1 MKMKI
6 IVACCCL
13 IFLLGCNA
21 PPEKKNLFSAEVT
34 RVVSGQAVEVRLA
47 GSSEVVKVR
56 IEGIDAPDREQSPW
70 GTAAKE
76 KLTALVMGKPIAIEV
91 ENPERDYPLG
101 TLRDYPLGRL
111 RDYPPGRLRDRYNRL
126 IGHLW
131 QGETLVSQEL
141 VKSGCALVNDRY
153 SHSYS
158 KLLMESQEYARLMG
172 YGIWN
177 PKLAMRHTP
186 SQFRSMNKP

>member
-1 MKMKI
+1 MKM
-6 IVACCCL
+6 VLACCCL
-13 IFLLGCNA
+13 ILLLGCNA
-21 PPEKKNLFSAEVT
+21 PLEKKNLFSAEVT

-47 GSSEVVKVR
+47 GSSEVIKVR

-70 GTAAKE
+70 GAAAKE
-76 KLTALVMGKPIAIEV
+76 KLTALVMGKPIAIEA
-91 ENPERDYPLG
+91 ENLE
-101 TLRDYPLGRL
+101 
-111 RDYPPGRLRDRYNRL
+111 RDRYNRL
-126 IGHLW
+126 LGHLW

-141 VKSGCALVNDRY
+141 IKSGCALVNDRY

-177 PKLAMRHTP
+177 PKLAMRYTP